1 MPDNAN
7 TAALRGGINP
17 GETAMNKYEII
28 IRSCDRH
35 WKFRPNDFEQ
45 VLNLVRHIIES
56 GRTEQVEFF
65 LKGKESTADKI
76 IQAAEEDRDA
86 YWEKK
91 NQTHKQILIG
101 TGVTSFV
108 KKKVWVRR

>member
-1 MPDNAN
+1 
-7 TAALRGGINP
+7 
-17 GETAMNKYEII
+17 MNKYEII
-28 IRSCDRH
+28 IQSCDRH

-76 IQAAEEDRDA
+76 IQAAEKDRDA

-101 TGVTSFV
+101 IGVTSFV